1 MAREHDR
8 ENDKE
13 RQLRRW
19 QKAQRHLIS
28 RDEELRRK
36 QAAKAAQAA
45 RRDRPRQRRIDDD
58 DEAGGVEAMKRRAT
72 AAATPRERASID
84 ELPCGTVTAV
94 HKNGLA
100 IDGVHAR
107 LGAELLLDPEQRPVV
122 GDEVRYVT
130 TDGPPRA
137 VAVVPRRSVLA
148 RPDPGNAHRQLV
160 LAANVDVALIVV
172 AVADPP
178 LRPGLVD
185 RCLVALHR
193 GGVQPAVCANKVDLL
208 DAAGRRELETLL
220 APYHELGVPVLAC
233 SADTGEGTAALRA
246 FVAGK
251 AVVLLGHSGVG
262 KSSLANALDPD
273 SSRRTGAVR
282 DYDGRGRHTTSASS
296 LRRLADGTRLIDTPG
311 VRAFGL
317 EAPSADELRSAF
329 AEFAPFAARC
339 RFRDCTHAHEPDC
352 GVRAAV
358 AAGLLSAARV
368 ASFCRLLADP

>member
-1 MAREHDR
+1 MNLDTSGLGR
-8 ENDKE
+8 
-13 RQLRRW
+13 
-19 QKAQRHLIS
+19 
-28 RDEELRRK
+28 RDELTAEL
-36 QAAKAAQAA
+36 
-45 RRDRPRQRRIDDD
+45 
-58 DEAGGVEAMKRRAT
+58 
-72 AAATPRERASID
+72 AATEEDDLTPARVLAQHRGLWLIAS
-84 ELPCGTVTAV
+84 P
-94 HKNGLA
+94 
-100 IDGVHAR
+100 
-107 LGAELLLDPEQRPVV
+107 GA
-122 GDEVRYVT
+122 
-130 TDGPPRA
+130 PPRLA
-137 VAVVPRRSVLA
+137 PARGRLRGEPPVTGDWVCLDRNGTITRVLERRTALVRRVTDSA
-148 RPDPGNAHRQLV
+148 TESQV

-172 AVADPP
+172 ALADPP
-178 LRPGLVD
+178 LRPGLID

-193 GGVQPAVCANKVDLL
+193 GGVRPAVCANKVDLL

-273 SSRRTGAVR
+273 GSRRTGAVR